1 LNDLILDLRT
11 TYDPPRLLNERKITE
26 FVLSS
31 PFIVNIVD
39 VSIRYF
45 LTISAGN
52 TIAKDELLL
61 PT

>member
-45 LTISAGN
+45 LTISAGS
-52 TIAKDELLL
+52 TVAKDELLL